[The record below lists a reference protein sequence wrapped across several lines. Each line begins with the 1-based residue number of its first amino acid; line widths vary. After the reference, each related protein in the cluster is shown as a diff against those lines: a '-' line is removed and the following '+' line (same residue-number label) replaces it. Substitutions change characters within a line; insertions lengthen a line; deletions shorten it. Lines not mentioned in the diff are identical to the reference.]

1 MANNPIYTCRLKA
14 SHGVWVFVA
23 MMILIIPAPTY
34 QHERNSGVGA
44 KVVVGASGKKE
55 STKSPLLPLQSAK
68 KAGFQIYGHQR
79 HQVPD
84 GWKLFEG

>member
-23 MMILIIPAPTY
+23 MMILIIPASTY